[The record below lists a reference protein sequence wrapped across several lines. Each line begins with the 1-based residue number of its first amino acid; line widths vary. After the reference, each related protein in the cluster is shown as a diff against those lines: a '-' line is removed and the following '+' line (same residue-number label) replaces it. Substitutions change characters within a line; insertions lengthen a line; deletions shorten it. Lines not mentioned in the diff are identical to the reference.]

1 MTIRTMLLLTAL
13 IINMV
18 TAIIYKVYRLLCRS
32 DVLFTHIRQY
42 VDKNNQEDDNLS
54 TSYFLIPGFLNQ
66 SMRSFTFL
74 DKILK
79 HNCDIYYMDYD
90 NYGYDPKLY
99 TSHLFHKVS
108 EITKK
113 QMEAGKAVEHI
124 AISISMG
131 DQITASIAEVFDQVI
146 AINPCTYKT
155 FLNFKFKKLIAL
167 GAPFLVITEFL
178 LGWLAFL
185 PIVQV
190 DYGYFSIALIADQL
204 SAMNTLKPS
213 ESMRMRNISKKIILS
228 NHDQFLDNQAIE
240 EYYQNADIV
249 YIDCKHGTMSDP
261 NDGQI
266 YLQGLQRLCN
276 KKSVTDYPYP
286 WRRTRMG

>member
-54 TSYFLIPGFLNQ
+54 TNYFLIPGFLNQ

-99 TSHLFHKVS
+99 TSRLFHKVS

-155 FLNFKFKKLIAL
+155 FIKFKFRKLIAL

-185 PIVQV
+185 PIIQV

-204 SAMNTLKPS
+204 SAMNTLRPS
-213 ESMRMRNISKKIILS
+213 ENKSVRNRPKKIILS

-249 YIDCKHGTMSDP
+249 YINCKHGTMSDP

>member
-18 TAIIYKVYRLLCRS
+18 TAIIYKVYRLLYRS
-32 DVLFTHIRQY
+32 DVLFTHIRQH

-54 TSYFLIPGFLNQ
+54 TNYFLIPGFLNQ

-79 HNCDIYYMDYD
+79 HNCDIYYMNYD
-90 NYGYDPKLY
+90 NYGYDPELY
-99 TSHLFHKVS
+99 TSCLFHKVS

-131 DQITASIAEVFDQVI
+131 DQITAPITEMFDQVI

-155 FLNFKFKKLIAL
+155 FIKFKFRKLIAL

-178 LGWLAFL
+178 
-185 PIVQV
+185 PIIQV

-204 SAMNTLKPS
+204 SAMNTLRPS
-213 ESMRMRNISKKIILS
+213 ENKYMRNRPKKIILS

-240 EYYQNADIV
+240 EYYQNANIV
-249 YIDCKHGTMSDP
+249 YINCKHGTMSDP
-261 NDGQI
+261 NDGQV

-286 WRRTRMG
+286 WQRTRME

>member
-18 TAIIYKVYRLLCRS
+18 TAIIYKVYRLLYRS
-32 DVLFTHIRQY
+32 DVLFTHIRQH
-42 VDKNNQEDDNLS
+42 VDKNNQENDNLS
-54 TSYFLIPGFLNQ
+54 TNYFLIPGFLNQ
-66 SMRSFTFL
+66 SMRSFAFL

-90 NYGYDPKLY
+90 NYGYDPELY
-99 TSHLFHKVS
+99 TSCLFHKVS

-113 QMEAGKAVEHI
+113 QMEVGKAVEHI

-131 DQITASIAEVFDQVI
+131 DQITASITDMFDQVI
-146 AINPCTYKT
+146 AINPCTCKA
-155 FLNFKFKKLIAL
+155 FIKFKFRKLIAL
-167 GAPFLVITEFL
+167 SAPFLVITEFL

-185 PIVQV
+185 PIIQV

-204 SAMNTLKPS
+204 SAMNTLRPS
-213 ESMRMRNISKKIILS
+213 ENKSVRNRPKKIILS

-249 YIDCKHGTMSDP
+249 YINCKHGTMSDP
-261 NDGQI
+261 NDGQV

-286 WRRTRMG
+286 WRRTGME

>member
-1 MTIRTMLLLTAL
+1 MLLLTAL

-18 TAIIYKVYRLLCRS
+18 TAIIYKVYRLLYRS
-32 DVLFTHIRQY
+32 DVLFTHIRQH
-42 VDKNNQEDDNLS
+42 VDKNNNQEDDDLS
-54 TSYFLIPGFLNQ
+54 TNYFLIPGFLNQ

-90 NYGYDPKLY
+90 NYGYDPELY
-99 TSHLFHKVS
+99 TSCLFHKVS

-131 DQITASIAEVFDQVI
+131 DQITAPITEMFDQII
-146 AINPCTYKT
+146 AINPCTNKT
-155 FLNFKFKKLIAL
+155 FLNFKFRKLVAL

-185 PIVQV
+185 PIIQV
-190 DYGYFSIALIADQL
+190 DYVYFSIALIADQL
-204 SAMNTLKPS
+204 SAMNTLRPS
-213 ESMRMRNISKKIILS
+213 ENKSVRNRPKKIILS

-240 EYYQNADIV
+240 EYYQNANIV
-249 YIDCKHGTMSDP
+249 YINCKHGTMSDP
-261 NDGQI
+261 NDGQV

-276 KKSVTDYPYP
+276 KNSVTDYPYP